1 MNSRP
6 SNADAQMGSL
16 PLGFGLSVVMAISF
30 FSFIATGAFFP
41 QALCA
46 PASAAHPVSVG
57 LVWGFGLIVLSVLT
71 TLAYAFQANLAARK
85 AAR

>member
-6 SNADAQMGSL
+6 NNADAEMGSL
-16 PLGFGLSVVMAISF
+16 ALGFGLSVAMAICF

-41 QALCA
+41 QTLST
-46 PASAAHPVSVG
+46 PASAAHPVSIG
-57 LVWGFGLIVLSVLT
+57 LVWGIGLIVLSVLT
-71 TLAYAFQANLAARK
+71 TLAYAFQANFAAQK